1 MVMGLEGNLEIKVVN
16 FVLVDVLFFQL
27 ERYILVSESFGVP
40 FRGCTVYIYI
50 ERERERER
58 ENLEKEKK
66 ACLKLTCLKLV
77 KYV

>member
-40 FRGCTVYIYI
+40 FRGCIVHIYIYKI
-50 ERERERER
+50 QNINSTNIILIQIQR
-58 ENLEKEKK
+58 
-66 ACLKLTCLKLV
+66 
-77 KYV
+77 

>member
-50 ERERERER
+50 YIYIYKIQNINSTNIISIQIQR
-58 ENLEKEKK
+58 
-66 ACLKLTCLKLV
+66 
-77 KYV
+77 

>member
-50 ERERERER
+50 YIYIY
-58 ENLEKEKK
+58 NS
-66 ACLKLTCLKLV
+66 
-77 KYV
+77 KY

>member
-50 ERERERER
+50 YIY
-58 ENLEKEKK
+58 NS
-66 ACLKLTCLKLV
+66 
-77 KYV
+77 KY

>member
-50 ERERERER
+50 IQNINSINIISIQIQR
-58 ENLEKEKK
+58 
-66 ACLKLTCLKLV
+66 
-77 KYV
+77 